1 MGLVNWKRW
10 HSLLALAM
18 MAGLAVTG
26 CSAAAG
32 PTAQP
37 SSVRSSPIT
46 AQSQE
51 PSSTTAAAGSA
62 ASTASTG
69 TTSLAPTSS
78 LPEGLT
84 NKTWVELGSE
94 AVAPYAA
101 GTLDNSAHL
110 TLPAGEWPLDA
121 ADGRVASVVVHGTT
135 RDTLIVRDLTTG
147 AVVARYQH
155 AGALISHAVLGSS
168 AAYFLMQPDAAT
180 SPSGV
185 YALDLTTGAV
195 TTLAAPDVERNALV
209 LSPSGQTLVA
219 EVGTMTATSSVDV
232 IRLPSG
238 SHSRFEVKGVAQL
251 TSDRLFVTTDT
262 INLYGYD
269 LATGRPAW
277 TIPDVLLQG
286 AYFTSDGSRIVMQ
299 TGAGNATGQG
309 RGLPRSALE
318 NRISIVDAAT
328 GATHTLLAV
337 PQGKPGYFLWAELS
351 NDRAAVLLTPADYPQ
366 EVFQAG
372 HGTAPA
378 AVLNLAM
385 GGLTPNAVMITER

>member
-1 MGLVNWKRW
+1 MGSVNWKRW
-10 HSLLALAM
+10 HSLLVLAM

-37 SSVRSSPIT
+37 SSVLSSPTT

-51 PSSTTAAAGSA
+51 PSATTAATGSA
-62 ASTASTG
+62 ASTG
-69 TTSLAPTSS
+69 TTSLVPTSS
-78 LPEGLT
+78 LPEDLT

-94 AVAPYAA
+94 AVAPYTA

-135 RDTLIVRDLTTG
+135 RDTLIVRDVTTG

-185 YALDLTTGAV
+185 YALDLNTGAV

-269 LATGRPAW
+269 LATGRLAW

-299 TGAGNATGQG
+299 TGAGSATGQG
-309 RGLPRSALE
+309 RGLPPSALE

-328 GATHTLLAV
+328 GAAHTLLAV
-337 PQGKPGYFLWAELS
+337 PQGKPGYFLWTQLS

-366 EVFQAG
+366 EAFQAG
-372 HGTAPA
+372 YGTASA
-378 AVLNLAM
+378 AVLNLAT